1 MKVNPKTFAALAGP
15 AILLSAVSS
24 VNADIIDGNLQEW
37 IDTPVQ
43 AVTRADSPNLIFTYL
58 GSGAQ
63 NPATCTYIGCELNT
77 TGSALPTTT
86 VLNIG
91 VNSDDRY
98 AVNFSRGLGIA
109 AGVYTIQYYVDVDG
123 WFGQDFRLTE
133 VFTGIERVG
142 DGGSSVTKDIKG
154 VLPLQADADQDPTGP
169 AGGLKSDDTSW
180 TVLGPDAGG
189 WDGVTAFDAFDAST
203 TSTGGSVTA
212 PFCGQCARFLI
223 TDTIT
228 VIGGDTVTSVSN
240 TFDQGVVPAPA
251 TLLLLGAGVLGLG
264 FVGRLRKNSK

>member
-24 VNADIIDGNLQEW
+24 VNADIISGTLQDW
-37 IDTPVQ
+37 ITTPVQ
-43 AVTRADSPNLIFTYL
+43 AVSRADSPDLIFTYL

-63 NPATCTYIGCELNT
+63 DPVTCTYIGCELNT
-77 TGSALPTTT
+77 TGSALPTTLGLT
-86 VLNIG
+86 IG
-91 VNSDDRY
+91 ENVDNRY
-98 AVNFSRGLGIA
+98 VVNFSTPLGLT
-109 AGVYTIQYYVDVDG
+109 AGTYTIQYYVDVDG

-133 VFTGIERVG
+133 VFTGIERTG
-142 DGGSSVTKDIKG
+142 TGGTSITKDIKG
-154 VLPLQADADQDPTGP
+154 VLPLQTDANQDPAGP
-169 AGGLKSDDTSW
+169 AGGLKSDSTSW
-180 TVLGPDAGG
+180 TVVGPASGG

-203 TSTGGSVTA
+203 TSDGGSVTA